1 MTKEQIKRA
10 LEIGEEEMCSPEMI
24 ENGVFC
30 REFMT
35 PAMEALREIDQ
46 LMDSME
52 KRQPNPKE
60 LLREL
65 IERTREQIEDKTE
78 IIQLTL
84 ERDAAIED
92 IFNFSSN
99 KCFCCA
105 HNTHK
110 WLSDGGMDDLCK
122 TCLENG
128 KCNWV
133 WRGVRKEER

>member
-1 MTKEQIKRA
+1 MEIEKLIDELRIAGAGNPGNIFDEAANVLERLNNFNESQCAMLLKKNAYLHTELEQLKR
-10 LEIGEEEMCSPEMI
+10 
-24 ENGVFC
+24 
-30 REFMT
+30 
-35 PAMEALREIDQ
+35 
-46 LMDSME
+46 
-52 KRQPNPKE
+52 
-60 LLREL
+60 
-65 IERTREQIEDKTE
+65 
-78 IIQLTL
+78 

-133 WRGVRKEER
+133 WRGVQKEDR